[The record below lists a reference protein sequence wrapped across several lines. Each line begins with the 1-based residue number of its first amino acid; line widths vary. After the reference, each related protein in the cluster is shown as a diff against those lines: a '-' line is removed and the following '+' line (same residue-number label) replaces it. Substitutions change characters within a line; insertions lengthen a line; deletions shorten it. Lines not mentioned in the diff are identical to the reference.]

1 MATQEHAT
9 ELLLAISSG
18 NREALNELMPL
29 VYDELRVIARRR
41 LRLERPGHTLDTVGL
56 VNEAYLKLFQLDRI
70 QWKSRAHFL
79 AIAAQA
85 MRHILVNHAQKRKRI
100 KRGGGAPHVPLD
112 EATDLPTGEAD
123 RILALDEALERLAA
137 LNPRHAKV
145 VQCRFFGGMTIEE
158 TAVALGVSPAT
169 TKRDWNLLRLWLGR
183 ELADSA

>member
-1 MATQEHAT
+1 MAMQDHAT
-9 ELLLAISSG
+9 ELLLSLSNG

-29 VYDELRVIARRR
+29 VYDELRAIARRR
-41 LRLERPGHTLDTVGL
+41 LRYERPGHTLDTVGL

-112 EATDLPTGEAD
+112 EAGDLPSREAD
-123 RILALDEALERLAA
+123 RILALDDALERLGT

-145 VQCRFFGGMTIEE
+145 VECRFFGGMTIEE